1 MALQCL
7 CCRLSC
13 ERLTCANIRV
23 KFPLF
28 VSNCVVCIC
37 YNTASLLCESEG
49 VKESQYKGERW
60 TKGYYW
66 PISFVATQQWTN
78 ICVITKSYSDNSSF
92 LRSRFMSARA
102 HPHFTRYFK
111 GLTPV
116 RYWMG
121 YLSWG
126 LILPL
131 TQIFWT
137 QNVEALKHHV
147 DIGWRF
153 LHSLW
158 SFLVRF
164 A

>member
-1 MALQCL
+1 MWNFHCSYQIVLFAFVIIPLVC
-7 CCRLSC
+7 
-13 ERLTCANIRV
+13 CANLKAWKRASTRV
-23 KFPLF
+23 KDEQKVIIGPL
-28 VSNCVVCIC
+28 VS
-37 YNTASLLCESEG
+37 S
-49 VKESQYKGERW
+49 
-60 TKGYYW
+60 
-66 PISFVATQQWTN
+66 ATQQWTN

-137 QNVEALKHHV
+137 QNVVALKHHV
-147 DIGWRF
+147 DIGSRF